1 MSQSLQSSNQSHVQ
15 FYMTTDTRAASGA
28 FLAQA
33 VYSDAGGKIGAIVLQ
48 ISAQEFE
55 EALKKLDS
63 MKNSATA
70 FILD

>member
-1 MSQSLQSSNQSHVQ
+1 
-15 FYMTTDTRAASGA
+15 MTTDTRAASGA

-55 EALKKLDS
+55 EALKKLGS